1 MRFLIG
7 LLLGFGAGF
16 AIGMLKT
23 QPAEAPGL
31 EPERAAPVW
40 SPTEAADSG
49 PAGEQA

>member
-16 AIGMLKT
+16 AVGMLKT
-23 QPAEAPGL
+23 QPAEAPGVG
-31 EPERAAPVW
+31 PERAAPAW
-40 SPTEAADSG
+40 SSGEAAGG